1 MKNSVAARN
10 NNNQTLKT
18 IYISLMR
25 RAMTINAL
33 QRLALRLFGKMS
45 VVLPPQGE
53 EVASSAVMGVFW
65 FAMVLCLLLGW
76 LLSWLLA
83 WLLAWLLC
91 LLLCWLFGWCCW
103 PVYLLA

>member
-1 MKNSVAARN
+1 
-10 NNNQTLKT
+10 
-18 IYISLMR
+18 
-25 RAMTINAL
+25 MTINAL
-33 QRLALRLFGKMS
+33 QNLALRLSGKVS

-83 WLLAWLLC
+83 WLLTWLLC
-91 LLLCWLFGWCCW
+91 LLL
-103 PVYLLA
+103 LLAVVLAVWLVLLASPKKARSKVKRKYFPA